1 MFVLFLDEHIF
12 EKSCEDTFLVMRLR
26 KTHTR
31 RLFDLLQT
39 DLYIQIYPID
49 NILPCLCCPSPILSH
64 IQAFPVS
71 FEGLGN
77 QRVDTHNQ
85 FRAYILYMY
94 IYIYSCIYIYNTHF
108 SWIWTWTKVFSAH
121 DFQYGCNFHGS
132 QQAVLFLFINQVKV
146 WGDISMHHNRLY
158 NKIEE
163 TRAEKAWIQRSVVG
177 GHLVFIEFSSRY
189 IPVHLQNLIGTRA
202 ISISVYL
209 INQIDF
215 NQNIPSLDQL

>member
-94 IYIYSCIYIYNTHF
+94 IYIYSCIYI
-108 SWIWTWTKVFSAH
+108 
-121 DFQYGCNFHGS
+121 
-132 QQAVLFLFINQVKV
+132 
-146 WGDISMHHNRLY
+146 
-158 NKIEE
+158 
-163 TRAEKAWIQRSVVG
+163 
-177 GHLVFIEFSSRY
+177 
-189 IPVHLQNLIGTRA
+189 
-202 ISISVYL
+202 
-209 INQIDF
+209 
-215 NQNIPSLDQL
+215 